1 MMVKHYILNLMEDNN
16 KKTTVITKNVNYNRT
31 GYLILDEDK
40 VIFDTSDTEYGPV
53 IFDIKL
59 LEKRLEEHKKKLN
72 E

>member
-1 MMVKHYILNLMEDNN
+1 MEDNN